1 MKKQHL
7 ETQQNI
13 ISVLLTYPTQASKV
27 LSNNQKLIDRNFIE
41 LIDQVSTK
49 MMALGNHEAANFLQD
64 VASQIKRHFL
74 SGVLQVGEQTI
85 TASEII
91 PRLTKYRMLPQF
103 LSEIIIDQTIA
114 PLSCTSEEK
123 TFALEQFK
131 QQQQLTEETEI
142 QAWCQHN
149 NLTLSELETFA
160 LRPLKIQKFQE
171 EKWGHLL
178 EYYFLERKEQLDQV
192 RYSMIRLKDA
202 GAAREIYHRL
212 TEEEQSFAELA
223 REYSQGAEAKN
234 GGLIGPMP
242 MDMPHPIIARMLK
255 LSKSGQLWPPTQVG
269 EWIVIIRL
277 EQLIPAQLDER
288 MRWRLLHE
296 LFNNW
301 LSGQLNQIKIDL
313 SPQSQEVGNPF
324 LSFPSSQNLLTQI
337 VLN

>member
-1 MKKQHL
+1 MSQEYL
-7 ETQQNI
+7 ETQQNL

-27 LSNNQKLIDRNFIE
+27 LNNNQKLIDRNFVE
-41 LIDQVSTK
+41 LIDRVSTK
-49 MMALGNHEAANFLQD
+49 MIALGNHEAANFLQD

-85 TASEII
+85 TALEII
-91 PRLTKYRMLPQF
+91 PRLTKYKMLPQF
-103 LSEIIIDQTIA
+103 LSEIIIDQAIA
-114 PLSCTSEEK
+114 SVKCTAEDK
-123 TFALEQFK
+123 AFALEQFK
-131 QQQQLTEETEI
+131 QQQQITEENEL
-142 QAWCQHN
+142 QAWCQRN
-149 NLTLSELETFA
+149 NLTQSDLETFA
-160 LRPLKIQKFQE
+160 LRPLKIQKVQE
-171 EKWGHLL
+171 EKWGHRL
-178 EYYFLERKEQLDQV
+178 ESYFLERKEQLDQV
-192 RYSMIRLKDA
+192 SYSMIRFKDA

-212 TEEEQSFAELA
+212 TEGEQSFPELA

-234 GGLIGPMP
+234 GGLIGPIP

-255 LSKSGQLWPPTQVG
+255 LSKPGQLWPPTQVG

-324 LSFPSSQNLLTQI
+324 LSFPSPQNLLTQI